1 MSSTIERRAQ
11 RAIAETTR
19 RRAEAVVR
27 LAEVVAR
34 HEMAGDLIQAAVFTE
49 LLLEAQERVREDITH
64 VRVGDHDPE
73 PRRGKMRLDSY
84 DANGHYG
91 SDQCASHA
99 PDPRDDYTVPASASH
114 GPR

>member
-34 HEMAGDLIQAAVFTE
+34 HEMAGDLIQAAVFAE

-64 VRVGDHDPE
+64 VRVGDHTPE
-73 PRRGKMRLDSY
+73 PRHAK
-84 DANGHYG
+84 YG
-91 SDQCASHA
+91 PNKVIEPEYEPYQPLIGGSI
-99 PDPRDDYTVPASASH
+99 
-114 GPR
+114 